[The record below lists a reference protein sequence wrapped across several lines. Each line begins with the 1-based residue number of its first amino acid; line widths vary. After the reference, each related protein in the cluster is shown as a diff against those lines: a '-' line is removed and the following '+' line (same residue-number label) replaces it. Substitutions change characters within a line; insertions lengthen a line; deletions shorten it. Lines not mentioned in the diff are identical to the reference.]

1 MDDIQDCFVMNATE
15 YLLSTRKS
23 VDDGTVDVD
32 EQKWIGVRNKVD
44 PHCIA
49 EDQWA
54 RDVG

>member
-1 MDDIQDCFVMNATE
+1 MNATE

-23 VDDGTVDVD
+23 VDDGTVDVY